1 MSHIISLQLNK
12 TQPQAFV
19 GNWNLPLQ
27 FKRYFEYFNNLIWLW
42 NLYPWDIVAWNFF
55 LLTFNLFTTSINNGF
70 ENQIKILYSHK
81 INRLWCVVNAIFWR
95 IVFNSRHAV
104 VNGMCFNLTWA
115 TIASLVFPFPNSYF
129 ICPFSTPWSLPLI
142 FAIKW

>member
-1 MSHIISLQLNK
+1 MKIKSYILSHITPLHLNK
-12 TQPQAFV
+12 TQPRAFA

-27 FKRYFEYFNNLIWLW
+27 LKRYFEYFNNLIQLW

-81 INRLWCVVNAIFWR
+81 INRLWCVVNAVKAYWFCER
-95 IVFNSRHAV
+95 IGFDVLSMQFFGAL
-104 VNGMCFNLTWA
+104 MCCQCNFLEDC
-115 TIASLVFPFPNSYF
+115 L
-129 ICPFSTPWSLPLI
+129 
-142 FAIKW
+142 